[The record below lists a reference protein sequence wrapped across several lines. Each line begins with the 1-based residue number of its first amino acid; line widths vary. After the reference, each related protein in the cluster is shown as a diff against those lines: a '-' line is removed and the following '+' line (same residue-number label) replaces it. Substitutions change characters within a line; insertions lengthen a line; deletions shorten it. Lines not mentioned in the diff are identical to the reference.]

1 MESIG
6 NINKIS
12 SKWGQILQA
21 SNLLVIN
28 YAMDEKSQVFSHQ
41 IELVNQLSAKFDQI
55 TVLTAQVGVCN
66 TEKNVKVIS
75 FEWTEGKR
83 VSSLVRFLKIFI
95 KTIRSEKFTVLFSH
109 MTSVQSAFISPITR
123 IIKLKHYLW
132 FAHTSNGI
140 FLKVSRL
147 LSDGIITST
156 PGSCPLKGSKVYPI
170 GQSINSKKFRKKNSN
185 TQSIKNLVHIGRF
198 DPSKNIKEIVYEVK
212 KLRTNFS
219 ELKLEIIGSS
229 SSDRFEDY
237 ELNVKKEFNSEVQ
250 LGWLKFTPHIPRSSL
265 PEILQTND
273 CFIHSF
279 QGSLDK
285 TIVEATF
292 SGLPVITINNEYR
305 KIFGSWDLID
315 RGVNNSLKDEAQ
327 LLLKLDGDKRQS
339 EVDRRYEVALEQ
351 HELTGWIDR
360 LVSIFKSC

>member
-1 MESIG
+1 LESIG
-6 NINKIS
+6 NLNKIS

-55 TVLTAQVGVCN
+55 TVLTARVGVCN
-66 TEKNVKVIS
+66 TENNVKVIS
-75 FEWTEGKR
+75 FDWVEGKR
-83 VSSLVRFLKIFI
+83 VSSLVRFLKVFI
-95 KTIRSEKFTVLFSH
+95 KTVKSEKFTVLFSH

-123 IIKLKHYLW
+123 IIRLRHYLW

-147 LSDGIITST
+147 LSNGIITST
-156 PGSCPLKGSKVYPI
+156 PGSCPLKGSKVHPI
-170 GQSINSKKFRKKNSN
+170 GQSINSQKFRKKNSN

-212 KLRTNFS
+212 KLRSDFPD
-219 ELKLEIIGSS
+219 LKLEVIGSP
-229 SSDRFEDY
+229 SSDRYKDY
-237 ELNVKKEFNSEVQ
+237 ESNVKNEFNFEVQ

-265 PEILQTND
+265 PEILQTYD

-327 LLLKLDGDKRQS
+327 LLLNLDGDKRQS
-339 EVDRRYEVALEQ
+339 EVDRRYEVAVEQ

-360 LVSIFKSC
+360 LVSILKSR

>member
-6 NINKIS
+6 NLNKIG

-66 TEKNVKVIS
+66 IEKNVKVIS
-75 FEWTEGKR
+75 FDWVEGKR
-83 VSSLVRFLKIFI
+83 VSSLLRFLKIFI

-109 MTSVQSAFISPITR
+109 MTSVQSVFVSPITR

-132 FAHTSNGI
+132 YAHTSNSI

-170 GQSINSKKFRKKNSN
+170 GQSINSKKFHKKIQNVE
-185 TQSIKNLVHIGRF
+185 SIRNLVHIGRF

-212 KLRTNFS
+212 KLRSNFPD
-219 ELKLEIIGSS
+219 LKLEVIGSP
-229 SSDRFEDY
+229 SSDRFKDY
-237 ELNVKKEFNSEVQ
+237 ESNVKAKFNSEVQ

-265 PEILQTND
+265 PELLQTYD

-305 KIFGSWDLID
+305 KIFGSWSLID
-315 RGVNNSLKDEAQ
+315 TGMNNSLKDEAQ
-327 LLLKLDGDKRQS
+327 LLLNLDGSKRQS
-339 EVDRRYEVALEQ
+339 EVDRRYEVAIEQ
-351 HELTGWIDR
+351 HELTGWINR
-360 LVSIFKSC
+360 LVSILKSR

>member
-6 NINKIS
+6 NLNKIG
-12 SKWGQILQA
+12 SKWGQNLQA

-55 TVLTAQVGVCN
+55 TVLTARVGVCN
-66 TEKNVKVIS
+66 TEKNVKVVS
-75 FEWTEGKR
+75 FDWVEGKR
-83 VSSLVRFLKIFI
+83 VSSLLRFLKIFI
-95 KTIRSEKFTVLFSH
+95 KTIRGEKFTVLFSH

-132 FAHTSNGI
+132 YAHTSNGI

-170 GQSINSKKFRKKNSN
+170 GQSIDSQKFRKKNSN
-185 TQSIKNLVHIGRF
+185 THPIKNLVHIGRF

-212 KLRTNFS
+212 KLRSNFS
-219 ELKLEIIGSS
+219 DLKLEVIGSP
-229 SSDRFEDY
+229 SSDRFKDY
-237 ELNVKKEFNSEVQ
+237 ELNIKAEFNSELQ

-265 PEILQTND
+265 PEILQTYD

-305 KIFGSWDLID
+305 KIFGSWDLSD
-315 RGVNNSLKDEAQ
+315 RGVDNSLKEEAQ
-327 LLLKLDGDKRQS
+327 LLLKLDGDARQS
-339 EVDRRYEVALEQ
+339 EVDRRHEVAVEQ

-360 LVSIFKSC
+360 LVSILKSR

>member
-6 NINKIS
+6 NLNKIS
-12 SKWGQILQA
+12 SKWGQNLKA

-55 TVLTAQVGVCN
+55 TVLTARVGVCN
-66 TEKNVKVIS
+66 TEKNVKVVS
-75 FEWTEGKR
+75 FDWVEGKR
-83 VSSLVRFLKIFI
+83 VSSLLRFLKVFI
-95 KTIRSEKFTVLFSH
+95 KTVRSEKFTVLFSH
-109 MTSVQSAFISPITR
+109 MTSVQSAFVSPITR
-123 IIKLKHYLW
+123 VIGLKHYLW

-147 LSDGIITST
+147 LSNGIITST

-170 GQSINSKKFRKKNSN
+170 GQSINSQKFRKKNSN

-212 KLRTNFS
+212 KLRSNFPD
-219 ELKLEIIGSS
+219 LKLEVIGSP
-229 SSDRFEDY
+229 SSDRFKDY
-237 ELNVKKEFNSEVQ
+237 ESNVKAKFNAEVQ

-265 PEILQTND
+265 PEILQIHD

-292 SGLPVITINNEYR
+292 SGLPVITTNNEYR
-305 KIFGSWDLID
+305 KIFGSWNLID
-315 RGVNNSLKDEAQ
+315 TGMNNSLKDEAQ

-339 EVDRRYEVALEQ
+339 EVDGRYGIAVEQ
-351 HELTGWIDR
+351 HELTGWVDR
-360 LVSIFKSC
+360 LVSILKSL

>member
-6 NINKIS
+6 NLNKIS
-12 SKWGQILQA
+12 SKWGQNLQA

-75 FEWTEGKR
+75 FDWVQGKR
-83 VSSLVRFLKIFI
+83 VSSLIRFLKIFV

-132 FAHTSNGI
+132 FAHTSNGN

-156 PGSCPLKGSKVYPI
+156 PGSCPLTGSKVYPI

-185 TQSIKNLVHIGRF
+185 IQPIKNLVHIGRF

-212 KLRTNFS
+212 KLRSNFPD
-219 ELKLEIIGSS
+219 LKLEVIGSP
-229 SSDRFEDY
+229 SSDIYKDY
-237 ELNVKKEFNSEVQ
+237 ELNIKAEFNSEVQ

-265 PEILQTND
+265 PEILQTYD

-279 QGSLDK
+279 EGSLDK

-305 KIFGSWDLID
+305 KIFGSWNLID
-315 RGVNNSLKDEAQ
+315 TGMNNFLKNEAQ
-327 LLLKLDGDKRQS
+327 LLLNLDGSKRQS
-339 EVDRRYEVALEQ
+339 EVDRRHEVAVEQ
-351 HELTGWIDR
+351 HDLTGWIDR
-360 LVSIFKSC
+360 LVSILKSR

>member
-1 MESIG
+1 LESIG
-6 NINKIS
+6 NLNKIG
-12 SKWGQILQA
+12 SKWGQNLQA

-41 IELVNQLSAKFDQI
+41 VELVNQLSTKFDQI

-75 FEWTEGKR
+75 FGWVEGKR
-83 VSSLVRFLKIFI
+83 VSSLLRFLKIFI
-95 KTIRSEKFTVLFSH
+95 KTIRNEKFTVLFSH

-123 IIKLKHYLW
+123 VIKLKHYLW

-140 FLKVSRL
+140 FLKISRL
-147 LSDGIITST
+147 LTDGIITST

-170 GQSINSKKFRKKNSN
+170 GQSINSQKFKKKSSN
-185 TQSIKNLVHIGRF
+185 TQPVKNLLHIGRF
-198 DPSKNIKEIVYEVK
+198 DPSKNINEIIYEVK
-212 KLRTNFS
+212 KLRSNFPD
-219 ELKLEIIGSS
+219 LKLEVIGSPS
-229 SSDRFEDY
+229 TDRFKDY
-237 ELNVKKEFNSEVQ
+237 ESNIKAKFDSEVQ
-250 LGWLKFTPHIPRSSL
+250 LGWLKFTPHISRSSL
-265 PEILQTND
+265 PEILQTYD

-305 KIFGSWDLID
+305 NIFGSWNLTNK
-315 RGVNNSLKDEAQ
+315 GMNNSLKDEAE
-327 LLLKLDGDKRQS
+327 LLLNLDGNKRQS
-339 EVDRRYEVALEQ
+339 EVDRRYKVVIQQ
-351 HELTGWIDR
+351 HELTSWIDR
-360 LVSIFKSC
+360 LVSILKSR

>member
-6 NINKIS
+6 NLNKIG
-12 SKWGQILQA
+12 SKWGQNLQA

-41 IELVNQLSAKFDQI
+41 IELVNQLSVKFDQI

-75 FEWTEGKR
+75 FDWVEGKR
-83 VSSLVRFLKIFI
+83 VSSLLRFLKVFI
-95 KTIRSEKFTVLFSH
+95 KTVKSEKFTVLFSH

-123 IIKLKHYLW
+123 IIRLRHYLW

-147 LSDGIITST
+147 FSDGIITST

-170 GQSINSKKFRKKNSN
+170 GQSINSQKFRKKNSK
-185 TQSIKNLVHIGRF
+185 TQPIKNLVHIGRF

-212 KLRTNFS
+212 KLRSSFPH
-219 ELKLEIIGSS
+219 LKLEVIGSP
-229 SSDRFEDY
+229 SSDRFKDY
-237 ELNVKKEFNSEVQ
+237 ELNVKKEFYSEVQ

-265 PEILQTND
+265 PEILQTHD

-305 KIFGSWDLID
+305 KIFGSWNLID
-315 RGVNNSLKDEAQ
+315 IGRNNSLKDEAQ
-327 LLLKLDGDKRQS
+327 LLLNLNGDKRQS
-339 EVDRRYEVALEQ
+339 EVDRRCEVAVEQ

-360 LVSIFKSC
+360 LVSILKSR

>member
-1 MESIG
+1 LESIG
-6 NINKIS
+6 NLNKIG
-12 SKWGQILQA
+12 SKRGQNLQA

-41 IELVNQLSAKFDQI
+41 IELVNQLSAKFDQV

-75 FEWTEGKR
+75 FDWVEGKR
-83 VSSLVRFLKIFI
+83 VSSLIRFLKIFV

-123 IIKLKHYLW
+123 VIKLKHYLW
-132 FAHTSNGI
+132 FAHTSNSI
-140 FLKVSRL
+140 LLKVSRL
-147 LSDGIITST
+147 LSNGIITST

-170 GQSINSKKFRKKNSN
+170 GQSINSQKFKKKSSN
-185 TQSIKNLVHIGRF
+185 TQPVKNLLHIGRF
-198 DPSKNIKEIVYEVK
+198 DPSKNIKEIVYKVK
-212 KLRTNFS
+212 KLRSDFPD
-219 ELKLEIIGSS
+219 LKLEVIGSP
-229 SSDRFEDY
+229 SSDRFKDY
-237 ELNVKKEFNSEVQ
+237 ESNVKAKFDSEVQ

-265 PEILQTND
+265 PEILQTYD

-305 KIFGSWDLID
+305 KIFGSWNLINTD
-315 RGVNNSLKDEAQ
+315 MNNSLKDEAQ
-327 LLLKLDGDKRQS
+327 LLLNLDGNKRQS
-339 EVDRRYEVALEQ
+339 EVDRRYKVAIEQ

-360 LVSIFKSC
+360 LVSILKSR

>member
-6 NINKIS
+6 NLNKIS
-12 SKWGQILQA
+12 SKWGQNLQA

-66 TEKNVKVIS
+66 TEKNVKVVS
-75 FEWTEGKR
+75 FDWVEGKR
-83 VSSLVRFLKIFI
+83 VSSLVRFLKVFI
-95 KTIRSEKFTVLFSH
+95 KTVRSEKFTVLFSH

-123 IIKLKHYLW
+123 IIRLRHYLW

-147 LSDGIITST
+147 LSNGIITST

-170 GQSINSKKFRKKNSN
+170 GQSINNQKFRKKNSI
-185 TQSIKNLVHIGRF
+185 TKPIKNLVHIGRF

-212 KLRTNFS
+212 KLRS
-219 ELKLEIIGSS
+219 EFPDLNLEVIGSP
-229 SSDRFEDY
+229 SSDRFKDY
-237 ELNVKKEFNSEVQ
+237 ELNVKAKFNSEVQ
-250 LGWLKFTPHIPRSSL
+250 SGWLKFTPHIPRSSL
-265 PEILQTND
+265 PDLLQTYD

-305 KIFGSWDLID
+305 KIFGSWNLID
-315 RGVNNSLKDEAQ
+315 TGMNNSLKDEAQ
-327 LLLKLDGDKRQS
+327 LLLKLDGNKRQS
-339 EVDRRYEVALEQ
+339 EVDRRYKVAIEQ

-360 LVSIFKSC
+360 LVSILKLR

>member
-6 NINKIS
+6 NHNKIS
-12 SKWGQILQA
+12 SKWGQNLQA

-66 TEKNVKVIS
+66 TEKNVKVVS
-75 FEWTEGKR
+75 FDWVEGKR
-83 VSSLVRFLKIFI
+83 VSSLLRFLKIFV

-132 FAHTSNGI
+132 YAHTSNGI

-156 PGSCPLKGSKVYPI
+156 PGSCPLKGIKVYPI
-170 GQSINSKKFRKKNSN
+170 GQSINSKKFKKKNSN
-185 TQSIKNLVHIGRF
+185 TQPIKNLVHIGRF
-198 DPSKNIKEIVYEVK
+198 DPSKDIKEIVYEVK
-212 KLRTNFS
+212 KLRGNFPD
-219 ELKLEIIGSS
+219 LKLEVIGSP
-229 SSDRFEDY
+229 SSDRFKDY
-237 ELNVKKEFNSEVQ
+237 ESNVKAKFNSEVQ

-265 PEILQTND
+265 PEILQTYD

-305 KIFGSWDLID
+305 KIFRSWNLNDT
-315 RGVNNSLKDEAQ
+315 GMNNSLKDEAQ
-327 LLLKLDGDKRQS
+327 LLFNLDGDARQS
-339 EVDRRYEVALEQ
+339 EVDRRYEVAVEQ
-351 HELTGWIDR
+351 HELTEWIDR
-360 LVSIFKSC
+360 LVSILKSR

>member
-6 NINKIS
+6 NLNKIS
-12 SKWGQILQA
+12 SKWGQNLQA

-41 IELVNQLSAKFDQI
+41 IELVNQLSSKFDQI

-66 TEKNVKVIS
+66 TEKNVKVVS
-75 FEWTEGKR
+75 FDWVEGKR
-83 VSSLVRFLKIFI
+83 VSSLLRFLKVFI
-95 KTIRSEKFTVLFSH
+95 RTVRSEKYTVLFSH

-123 IIKLKHYLW
+123 SIKLKHYLW
-132 FAHTSNGI
+132 YAHTSNGI

-147 LSDGIITST
+147 FSDGIITST
-156 PGSCPLKGSKVYPI
+156 PGSCPLKGNKVYLI
-170 GQSINSKKFRKKNSN
+170 GQSINSKKFKKKNSN
-185 TQSIKNLVHIGRF
+185 TQLIKNLVHIGRF

-212 KLRTNFS
+212 KLQSNFPD
-219 ELKLEIIGSS
+219 LKLEVIGSA
-229 SSDRFEDY
+229 SSDRFKDY
-237 ELNVKKEFNSEVQ
+237 ELNVKAKFNSEVQ

-265 PEILQTND
+265 PEILQTYD

-305 KIFGSWDLID
+305 KIFGSWNLTNT
-315 RGVNNSLKDEAQ
+315 GMNNSLKDEAQ
-327 LLLKLDGDKRQS
+327 LLLNLDGSKRQS
-339 EVDRRYEVALEQ
+339 EVDRRYEVALKQ

-360 LVSIFKSC
+360 LVSILKSP

>member
-6 NINKIS
+6 NLNKIG
-12 SKWGQILQA
+12 SKWGQNLQA

-55 TVLTAQVGVCN
+55 TVLTARIGVCN

-75 FEWTEGKR
+75 FDWVEGKR
-83 VSSLVRFLKIFI
+83 VSSLLRFLKIFI

-123 IIKLKHYLW
+123 IIRLRHYLW

-147 LSDGIITST
+147 LSNGIITST

-212 KLRTNFS
+212 KLRSNFPD
-219 ELKLEIIGSS
+219 LKLEVIGSP
-229 SSDRFEDY
+229 SSDRYKGY
-237 ELNVKKEFNSEVQ
+237 ESNVKEKFNSEVQ

-265 PEILQTND
+265 PEILQTYD

-285 TIVEATF
+285 TIIEATF
-292 SGLPVITINNEYR
+292 SGLPVVTINREYR
-305 KIFGSWDLID
+305 KIFGNWNLNDSGMND
-315 RGVNNSLKDEAQ
+315 SLQDEAQ
-327 LLLKLDGDKRQS
+327 LLLTLDSSKRQS
-339 EVDRRYEVALEQ
+339 EVNRRYEVALEQ
-351 HELTGWIDR
+351 HELTGWVER
-360 LVSIFKSC
+360 LFGILSK

>member
-6 NINKIS
+6 NPNKIS

-156 PGSCPLKGSKVYPI
+156 PGSCPLNGNKVFPI
-170 GQSINSKKFRKKNSN
+170 GQSINSKKFRKKIQNSE
-185 TQSIKNLVHIGRF
+185 SIKNLVHIGRF

-212 KLRTNFS
+212 KLRSNFPD
-219 ELKLEIIGSS
+219 LKLEVIGSP
-229 SSDRFEDY
+229 SSDRFKDY
-237 ELNVKKEFNSEVQ
+237 ELNVKEKFYSELQ
-250 LGWLKFTPHIPRSSL
+250 LGWLKFTPHTPRSSL
-265 PEILQTND
+265 PEILQTYD

-285 TIVEATF
+285 TMVEATF

-305 KIFGSWDLID
+305 KIFGSWDLIG

-327 LLLKLDGDKRQS
+327 LLLTLDGDKRQS
-339 EVDRRYEVALEQ
+339 EVDRRYEVALKQ

-360 LVSIFKSC
+360 LVSILKPR

>member
-1 MESIG
+1 LESIG
-6 NINKIS
+6 NLNKIG
-12 SKWGQILQA
+12 SKWGQNLQV

-75 FEWTEGKR
+75 FQWVEGKR
-83 VSSLVRFLKIFI
+83 VLSIVRFLKIFV

-123 IIKLKHYLW
+123 IIRLKHYLW

-147 LSDGIITST
+147 LSNGIITST

-170 GQSINSKKFRKKNSN
+170 GQSINSEKFRKKNLN

-212 KLRTNFS
+212 KLRSNFS
-219 ELKLEIIGSS
+219 DLKLEIIGSP
-229 SSDRFEDY
+229 SSDRFKDY

-265 PEILQTND
+265 PEMLQTYD

-305 KIFGSWDLID
+305 KIFGSWNLID
-315 RGVNNSLKDEAQ
+315 IGINNSLRDEAQ
-327 LLLKLDGDKRQS
+327 LLLTLDSSERQS
-339 EVDRRYEVALEQ
+339 EVDRRYEVALVQ
-351 HELTGWIDR
+351 LELRGWVER
-360 LVSIFKSC
+360 LFNILSK

>member
-1 MESIG
+1 MG
-6 NINKIS
+6 
-12 SKWGQILQA
+12 SKWGQNLQA

-55 TVLTAQVGVCN
+55 TVLTARVGVCN

-75 FEWTEGKR
+75 FQWVEGKR
-83 VSSLVRFLKIFI
+83 VSSLLRFLKIFI

-123 IIKLKHYLW
+123 IIRLKHFLW

-156 PGSCPLKGSKVYPI
+156 PGSCPLTGNKIYPI
-170 GQSINSKKFRKKNSN
+170 GQSINSRKFKKKNSN
-185 TQSIKNLVHIGRF
+185 TQPVKNLVHIGRF

-212 KLRTNFS
+212 KLRSNFPD
-219 ELKLEIIGSS
+219 LKLEVIGSS
-229 SSDRFEDY
+229 SSDRFNDY
-237 ELNVKKEFNSEVQ
+237 ELSVKAQFDSEVQ

-265 PEILQTND
+265 PEILQTYD

-315 RGVNNSLKDEAQ
+315 AGIDNSLKDQAQ
-327 LLLKLDGDKRQS
+327 LLLNLDGSKRQN
-339 EVDRRYEVALEQ
+339 EVDRRYEVAIGQ

-360 LVSIFKSC
+360 LVSILRPL

>member
-1 MESIG
+1 MESVG
-6 NINKIS
+6 NHNKIG
-12 SKWGQILQA
+12 SKWGQNLQA

-41 IELVNQLSAKFDQI
+41 IELVNQLSPKFDQI

-75 FEWTEGKR
+75 FQWVEGKR
-83 VSSLVRFLKIFI
+83 VSSLLRFLKIFI

-123 IIKLKHYLW
+123 VIKLKHYLW

-140 FLKVSRL
+140 LLKVSRL
-147 LSDGIITST
+147 LTNGIITST

-185 TQSIKNLVHIGRF
+185 TQPIKNLVHIGRF

-212 KLRTNFS
+212 KLRSDFPD
-219 ELKLEIIGSS
+219 LKLEVIGSP
-229 SSDRFEDY
+229 SSDRFKDY
-237 ELNVKKEFNSEVQ
+237 ESNVKKEFYSEVQ
-250 LGWLKFTPHIPRSSL
+250 LGWLKFTPHTPRSSL
-265 PEILQTND
+265 PEILQTYD

-305 KIFGSWDLID
+305 KIFGSWNLID
-315 RGVNNSLKDEAQ
+315 AGTDNSLKDEAE
-327 LLLKLDGDKRQS
+327 LLLNLDGYKRQS
-339 EVDRRYEVALEQ
+339 EVDRRYEVAIEQ

-360 LVSIFKSC
+360 LVSILKSR

>member
-6 NINKIS
+6 NLNKIS
-12 SKWGQILQA
+12 SKWGQNLQA

-41 IELVNQLSAKFDQI
+41 IELINLLSAKFDQI

-66 TEKNVKVIS
+66 TEKNVKVVS
-75 FEWTEGKR
+75 FDWVEGKR
-83 VSSLVRFLKIFI
+83 VSSLLRFLKIFVQ
-95 KTIRSEKFTVLFSH
+95 TIRSEKFTVLFSH

-123 IIKLKHYLW
+123 ILRLRHYLW

-147 LSDGIITST
+147 FSDGIITST

-170 GQSINSKKFRKKNSN
+170 GQSINSQKFRKKKSI
-185 TQSIKNLVHIGRF
+185 TQPIKNLVHIGRF

-212 KLRTNFS
+212 KLRSNFS

-229 SSDRFEDY
+229 SSDRFKDY
-237 ELNVKKEFNSEVQ
+237 ELNVKEEFNSEVQ
-250 LGWLKFTPHIPRSSL
+250 LGWLKFTPHVPRSSL
-265 PEILQTND
+265 PEILQTHD

-285 TIVEATF
+285 SIVEATF
-292 SGLPVITINNEYR
+292 SGLPVVTINNEYR
-305 KIFGSWDLID
+305 KIFGSWSLTD
-315 RGVNNSLKDEAQ
+315 RGVDNSLKDEAQ

-339 EVDRRYEVALEQ
+339 EVDRRYEVAVEQ
-351 HELTGWIDR
+351 HELAGWIDR
-360 LVSIFKSC
+360 LVSILKSR

>member
-1 MESIG
+1 LESIG
-6 NINKIS
+6 NLNKIGP
-12 SKWGQILQA
+12 KWGQNLQA

-41 IELVNQLSAKFDQI
+41 IELVNQLSAKFNQI
-55 TVLTAQVGVCN
+55 TVLTAKVGVCN

-75 FEWTEGKR
+75 FQWVEGKR
-83 VSSLVRFLKIFI
+83 VSSLLRFLKIFI

-123 IIKLKHYLW
+123 IIRLKHYLW

-140 FLKVSRL
+140 LLKVSRL
-147 LSDGIITST
+147 LTNGIITST
-156 PGSCPLKGSKVYPI
+156 PGSCQLKGSKVYPI
-170 GQSINSKKFRKKNSN
+170 GQSISSKKFRKKNLN
-185 TQSIKNLVHIGRF
+185 TQSVNNLVHIGRF

-212 KLRTNFS
+212 KLRNNFPD
-219 ELKLEIIGSS
+219 LKLEVIGSPS
-229 SSDRFEDY
+229 SVRFKDY
-237 ELNVKKEFNSEVQ
+237 ESNVKKEFHSEVQ

-265 PEILQTND
+265 PEILQTYD

-305 KIFGSWDLID
+305 KIFGSWNLID
-315 RGVNNSLKDEAQ
+315 TGVSNTLKDEAQ
-327 LLLKLDGDKRQS
+327 LLFNLDGNKRQS
-339 EVDRRYEVALEQ
+339 EVDRRYEVAIEQ
-351 HELTGWIDR
+351 HELTGWIER
-360 LVSIFKSC
+360 LVSILKSH

>member
-6 NINKIS
+6 NLNKIS
-12 SKWGQILQA
+12 SKWGQNLQA

-41 IELVNQLSAKFDQI
+41 IELVNQLSPKFDQI
-55 TVLTAQVGVCN
+55 TVLTARVGVCN
-66 TEKNVKVIS
+66 TKKNVEVIS
-75 FEWTEGKR
+75 FDWVEGKR
-83 VSSLVRFLKIFI
+83 VSSLLRFLKIFI
-95 KTIRSEKFTVLFSH
+95 KTIRSEKFTVSFSH

-132 FAHTSNGI
+132 YAHTSNGI

-147 LSDGIITST
+147 LTNGIITST

-170 GQSINSKKFRKKNSN
+170 GQSISSKKFRKKNSN
-185 TQSIKNLVHIGRF
+185 TQPIKNLVHIGRF

-212 KLRTNFS
+212 KLRSNFPD
-219 ELKLEIIGSS
+219 LKLEVIGSP
-229 SSDRFEDY
+229 SSDRFKDY
-237 ELNVKKEFNSEVQ
+237 ESNVKAKFDSEVQ

-265 PEILQTND
+265 PEILQTYD

-305 KIFGSWDLID
+305 KIFGSWNLTNK
-315 RGVNNSLKDEAQ
+315 GMNNSLKDEAE
-327 LLLKLDGDKRQS
+327 LLLNLDGRKRQS
-339 EVDRRYEVALEQ
+339 EVDRRHQVAIEQ
-351 HELTGWIDR
+351 HELTDWIDR
-360 LVSIFKSC
+360 LVSILKSH

>member
-1 MESIG
+1 MESIC
-6 NINKIS
+6 NLNKIS
-12 SKWGQILQA
+12 SEWGLNLQA

-66 TEKNVKVIS
+66 TEKNVKVVS
-75 FEWTEGKR
+75 FDWVEGKR
-83 VSSLVRFLKIFI
+83 VSSLLRFLKVFI
-95 KTIRSEKFTVLFSH
+95 KTVRSEKFSVLFSH

-132 FAHTSNGI
+132 YAHTSNGI

-156 PGSCPLKGSKVYPI
+156 PGSCPLKESKVYPI

-198 DPSKNIKEIVYEVK
+198 DPSKNIKEIIYEVK
-212 KLRTNFS
+212 KLRSNFPD
-219 ELKLEIIGSS
+219 LKLEVIGSP
-229 SSDRFEDY
+229 SSDRFKDY
-237 ELNVKKEFNSEVQ
+237 ELNVKAKFDSELQ

-265 PEILQTND
+265 PEILQTYD

-305 KIFGSWDLID
+305 KTFGSWNLID
-315 RGVNNSLKDEAQ
+315 TGMNNSLKDEAQ
-327 LLLKLDGDKRQS
+327 LLLNLDGSKRQS
-339 EVDRRYEVALEQ
+339 EVDRRYEVALKQ
-351 HELTGWIDR
+351 HELTGWIER
-360 LVSIFKSC
+360 LVSILKSR

>member
-6 NINKIS
+6 NLNKIS
-12 SKWGQILQA
+12 SKWGQNLQA

-41 IELVNQLSAKFDQI
+41 IELVNQLSKKFDQI
-55 TVLTAQVGVCN
+55 TVLTARVGVCN
-66 TEKNVKVIS
+66 TEKNVKVVS
-75 FEWTEGKR
+75 FDWVEGKR
-83 VSSLVRFLKIFI
+83 VLSLLRFLKIFI
-95 KTIRSEKFTVLFSH
+95 KTIRGEKFTVLFSH

-132 FAHTSNGI
+132 YAHTSNGI

-170 GQSINSKKFRKKNSN
+170 GQSINSQKFRKKNSN

-198 DPSKNIKEIVYEVK
+198 DPSKNIEEIVYEVK
-212 KLRTNFS
+212 KLRTDFPDLN
-219 ELKLEIIGSS
+219 LEVIGSP
-229 SSDRFEDY
+229 SSDRYKDY
-237 ELNVKKEFNSEVQ
+237 ESSVKAKFNSEVQ

-265 PEILQTND
+265 PEILQTHD

-305 KIFGSWDLID
+305 KIFRSWNLTDT
-315 RGVNNSLKDEAQ
+315 GMNNSLKDEAQ
-327 LLLKLDGDKRQS
+327 LLLKLDGGKRQS
-339 EVDRRYEVALEQ
+339 EVNRRYEVAVEQ

-360 LVSIFKSC
+360 LVSILKSR

>member
-6 NINKIS
+6 NLNKIG
-12 SKWGQILQA
+12 SKWGQNLQA

-41 IELVNQLSAKFDQI
+41 IELVNQLSPKFDQI

-75 FEWTEGKR
+75 FDWVEGKR
-83 VSSLVRFLKIFI
+83 VSSLIRFLKIFV

-132 FAHTSNGI
+132 YAHTSNGI

-147 LSDGIITST
+147 LTNGIITST
-156 PGSCPLKGSKVYPI
+156 PGSCPLKGSKVFPI
-170 GQSINSKKFRKKNSN
+170 GQSINSQKFRKKKLN

-212 KLRTNFS
+212 KLRTEFPD
-219 ELKLEIIGSS
+219 LKLEVIGSP
-229 SSDRFEDY
+229 SSDRYKDY
-237 ELNVKKEFNSEVQ
+237 ESNVKAKFDSEVQ
-250 LGWLKFTPHIPRSSL
+250 LGWLKFTAHIPRSSL
-265 PEILQTND
+265 PEILQTYD

-305 KIFGSWDLID
+305 KIFGSWNLID
-315 RGVNNSLKDEAQ
+315 AGTDNSLKDEAE
-327 LLLKLDGDKRQS
+327 LLLNLDGSKRQS
-339 EVDRRYEVALEQ
+339 EVDGRYEVAVEQ
-351 HELTGWIDR
+351 HELSGWIDR
-360 LVSIFKSC
+360 LVSILKSR

>member
-1 MESIG
+1 
-6 NINKIS
+6 
-12 SKWGQILQA
+12 
-21 SNLLVIN
+21 
-28 YAMDEKSQVFSHQ
+28 MDEKSQVFSHQ

-75 FEWTEGKR
+75 FEWAEGKR
-83 VSSLVRFLKIFI
+83 VSSLVRFLKIFT

-156 PGSCPLKGSKVYPI
+156 PGSCPLNGNKVYPI
-170 GQSINSKKFRKKNSN
+170 GQSIDSKKFRKKNSN

-198 DPSKNIKEIVYEVK
+198 DPSKNIKEIVSEVK
-212 KLRTNFS
+212 KLRSNFPD
-219 ELKLEIIGSS
+219 LKLEIIGSA
-229 SSDRFEDY
+229 SSDRFKNY
-237 ELNVKKEFNSEVQ
+237 ESNVKAKFDSEVQ

-265 PEILQTND
+265 PEILQTYD

-305 KIFGSWDLID
+305 KIFGSWNLID
-315 RGVNNSLKDEAQ
+315 TGINKSLKDEAE
-327 LLLKLDGDKRQS
+327 LLLNLDTNKRQS
-339 EVDRRYEVALEQ
+339 EVDRRYEVVIEQ

-360 LVSIFKSC
+360 LVSILKSR

>member
-6 NINKIS
+6 NLNKIS
-12 SKWGQILQA
+12 SKWGQNLQA

-55 TVLTAQVGVCN
+55 TVLTAQVGFCK
-66 TEKNVKVIS
+66 TENNVKVIS
-75 FEWTEGKR
+75 FDWVEGKR
-83 VSSLVRFLKIFI
+83 VSSLLRFLKIFV

-132 FAHTSNGI
+132 YAHTSNGI

-156 PGSCPLKGSKVYPI
+156 PGSCPLKGSKVCPI
-170 GQSINSKKFRKKNSN
+170 GQSINSQKFRKKNSN
-185 TQSIKNLVHIGRF
+185 TQPIKNLVHIGRF

-212 KLRTNFS
+212 KLRS
-219 ELKLEIIGSS
+219 EFPGLKLEVIGSP
-229 SSDRFEDY
+229 SSDRFKDY
-237 ELNVKKEFNSEVQ
+237 ELNVKAKFNSEVQ

-265 PEILQTND
+265 PEILQTYD

-285 TIVEATF
+285 TIAEATF

-305 KIFGSWDLID
+305 KIFGSWDLTD
-315 RGVNNSLKDEAQ
+315 TGMNNSLKDEAQ
-327 LLLKLDGDKRQS
+327 LLLNLDGSKRQS
-339 EVDRRYEVALEQ
+339 EVDRRYEVAVEQ

-360 LVSIFKSC
+360 LVSILKSR

>member
-6 NINKIS
+6 NLNKIS
-12 SKWGQILQA
+12 SKWGQNLQA

-55 TVLTAQVGVCN
+55 TVLTARMGVCN
-66 TEKNVKVIS
+66 TEKNVKVVS
-75 FEWTEGKR
+75 FDWVEGKR
-83 VSSLVRFLKIFI
+83 VSSLLRFLKVFI
-95 KTIRSEKFTVLFSH
+95 KTVRSEKFTVLFSH

-123 IIKLKHYLW
+123 IIRLRHYLW

-147 LSDGIITST
+147 LSNGIITST

-170 GQSINSKKFRKKNSN
+170 GQSINSKNFRKKNLN
-185 TQSIKNLVHIGRF
+185 TQPIKNLLHIGRF

-212 KLRTNFS
+212 KLRSSFPD
-219 ELKLEIIGSS
+219 LKLEVIGSP
-229 SSDRFEDY
+229 SSDRFKDY
-237 ELNVKKEFNSEVQ
+237 ELNVKKEFYSEVQ
-250 LGWLKFTPHIPRSSL
+250 LGWLKFTSHIPRSSL
-265 PEILQTND
+265 PEILQTYD

-285 TIVEATF
+285 SIVEATF

-305 KIFGSWDLID
+305 KIFGSWNLTDT
-315 RGVNNSLKDEAQ
+315 GMNNSLKDEAQ

-339 EVDRRYEVALEQ
+339 EVDRRYEVAVEQ
-351 HELTGWIDR
+351 NEVTGWIDR
-360 LVSIFKSC
+360 LVSILKSR